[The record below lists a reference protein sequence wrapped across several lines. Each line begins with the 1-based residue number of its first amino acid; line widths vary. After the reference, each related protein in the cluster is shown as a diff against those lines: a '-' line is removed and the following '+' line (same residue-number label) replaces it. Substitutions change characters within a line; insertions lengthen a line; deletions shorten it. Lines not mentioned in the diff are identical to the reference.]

1 MVQFRASLSA
11 FQVLGTTLF
20 ELPKANRKGWRDC
33 ERELYKLRNEIERLF
48 RRLKS
53 FWRIRTRFNRFDV
66 MFCAL
71 LNSTL
76 IVEMVY
82 DLA

>member
-1 MVQFRASLSA
+1 M
-11 FQVLGTTLF
+11 F
-20 ELPKANRKGWRDC
+20 ELPKANRKGRWDY

-48 RRLKS
+48 RRLKG
-53 FWRIRTRFNRFDV
+53 FWRIYTRFNRFDV
-66 MFCAL
+66 MLCAL
-71 LNSTL
+71 LNSTP